1 MGAAPGKLAIQIV
14 NYRTRPELE
23 RCLPTLERDLA
34 GSGLA
39 YEVHILDNHSGDDLS
54 DLPDSFAHCHVHAS
68 PRNVGFGAG
77 HNLLARRSGAAGHLL
92 ILNPDV
98 EFIQPASV
106 ERLLA
111 ALGDAPRAKAA
122 GPRLVTAEGEP
133 QRWDHGRL
141 RGPRARIAVLAGD
154 SYWRPTSR
162 RQSVAWVSGA
172 VLLMDRDAF
181 ERAGGFDERFFLYKE
196 EEDLCL
202 RLRRAGHRIL
212 YEPSVAVRHR
222 GSVVARKD
230 DPTFAESIAYFEGK
244 NLSGGPLRQAF
255 ALLHRRL
262 PW

>member
-1 MGAAPGKLAIQIV
+1 MGPASGTLAIQIV
-14 NYRTRPELE
+14 NYRTRPELD

-34 GSGLA
+34 AGALS

-54 DLPDSFAHCHVHAS
+54 DLPARFAHCQVHHS

-77 HNLLARRSGAAGHLL
+77 HNLLARQAGAADRLL

-98 EFIQPASV
+98 EFIQPASMD
-106 ERLLA
+106 RLWA
-111 ALGDAPRAKAA
+111 ALGDTPGAKAA
-122 GPRLVTAEGEP
+122 GPRLVTEQGAP

-141 RGPRARIAVLAGD
+141 RGPRARIAMLAGD
-154 SYWRPTSR
+154 SYWRPTDRS
-162 RQSVAWVSGA
+162 QVVAWVSGA
-172 VLLMDRDAF
+172 VLLVDRAAF
-181 ERAGGFDERFFLYKE
+181 EEVGGFDERFFLYKE

-202 RLRRAGHRIL
+202 QLRRRGHRIL
-212 YEPSVAVRHR
+212 YEPSVVVRHR

-230 DPTFAESIAYFEGK
+230 DPTFAQSIAYFERK
-244 NLSGGPLRQAF
+244 NLSAGPRRRAF